1 MTRSPSPPPPAPVPK
16 PKPTGTI
23 IVKPIGSL
31 QKAGPA
37 PKANAE
43 VAPVTPT
50 RRVTPVRAPAS
61 EGTSMSANA
70 PTFTPTGK
78 RTIAAPLTAQLSHDN
93 IITNQKRKAADMRE
107 QSTEAGSDNADES
120 LYLAGRMVGL
130 HSVLNV
136 MEATCASMRKEL
148 NDIEGRISDKRSR
161 RR

>member
-1 MTRSPSPPPPAPVPK
+1 
-16 PKPTGTI
+16 
-23 IVKPIGSL
+23 
-31 QKAGPA
+31 
-37 PKANAE
+37 
-43 VAPVTPT
+43 
-50 RRVTPVRAPAS
+50 
-61 EGTSMSANA
+61 MSANA